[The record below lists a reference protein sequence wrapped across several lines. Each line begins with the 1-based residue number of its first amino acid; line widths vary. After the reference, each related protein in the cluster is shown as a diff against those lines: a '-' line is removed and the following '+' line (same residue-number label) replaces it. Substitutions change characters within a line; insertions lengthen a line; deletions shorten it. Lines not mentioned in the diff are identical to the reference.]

1 MLIIAKG
8 VLRENKVNG
17 FKIFKVSMGEDF
29 INDRRDTEE
38 DIDNIRILKLIEGF
52 KGDDLKRIAIS

>member
-1 MLIIAKG
+1 M
-8 VLRENKVNG
+8 RENKIHG
-17 FKIFKVSMGEDF
+17 FKIYSRVSVGEDF

-38 DIDNIRILKLIEGF
+38 DIDNIRILKPIERF